1 MGVAW
6 TFS

>member
-6 TFS
+6 T